1 MSNKN
6 FIIKNGLEVAN
17 GITINAGGLTVSG
30 GDITLPSILRI
41 GASSGA
47 DRFPNSI
54 ISVSNTTGTN
64 QPRMWHNT
72 GLVAEGTGD
81 AANQGTYGVGVYG
94 VGYTNGGTLSIGVT
108 GQGQVTDPSDTGMAF
123 GVRGFSV
130 EEHDGVNVGLLGS
143 AQGGTSNYA
152 LYMPG
157 GDIHSG
163 DSQHWELNGDLTFTG
178 QYDVTI
184 PQLIG
189 TTTDVTTINNI
200 TLTKPENG
208 STITIVDGNT
218 LTVNNSVTFTG
229 TDSSEVKFGSGGD
242 VVYKTNKLS
251 DLSSTASSELAGVIS
266 DETGTG
272 SLVFAE
278 SPSLKTPKVDTS
290 ITTDSTTFSLVAAN
304 ATTVNFAKAATEI
317 SIGSGNPGVT
327 TINHNLQVAGNITF
341 GAGATQLSASVITV
355 EDPLI
360 YLANNNPSDIMDIGL
375 LAAYTTGGMG
385 GTHTHTGFIRA
396 ATDKEWKLFSGIIPE
411 PDNNVMDFTNA
422 TYDDL
427 KLGGLHAATVNKV
440 TITEP
445 ANSATLDIADQ
456 KAITTADSFTTAG
469 TFPITLTA
477 TEATVVTLPATGTL
491 VADGYTST
499 ETATGTTI
507 LSKTS
512 TSMQVFT
519 GTLSQIVKLPSTS
532 TLALGRRFTITNK
545 STGSLTIQNSS
556 SSLLVTQGPNT
567 TATYTVADTVT
578 QNWMYSITSMLTSG
592 ATITIPSNKSIT
604 TADSFTTAGAFP
616 ITLTSTEDTSVT
628 LPASG
633 TLVADGYT
641 TTATAAGTTTL
652 SKTSTSMQVFTGSL
666 SQTVKLPRTST
677 LVLGRRFTIANKS
690 TGSLT
695 IQDVDTGTVTTQGP
709 KTSATYTVADTGSE
723 SWVST
728 VVPILNSG
736 ATVAIPSNKAITT
749 ADSFT
754 TAGAFPIT
762 LTATNTTNVT
772 LPTSGTLVADGYT
785 TTATA
790 SGTTTLGSTATSMQ
804 VFTGTSTQTVL
815 LPSTTG
821 LSVGKRY
828 TVINNS
834 TGALTIQTSA
844 GGAIST
850 QAANTMG
857 TYTVTST
864 GSELWVSAVVPFASS
879 VPTDGYTTTATAAG
893 TTTLTSTAT
902 SMQVFSGTSTQ
913 TVKLPSTSGLS
924 VGKRYTVVNNS
935 TGALTIQDF
944 GAGAIAI
951 QGPSTTAT
959 YVVTTTASENWIYAI
974 SPVIN
979 SGATI
984 TIPNNKSITTTDSF
998 TTAGAF
1004 PITLT
1009 ATNTTN
1015 VTLPTSGTLV
1025 ADGYTTTATA
1035 ASTTTL
1041 DSTATSMQVFTGT

>member
-1 MSNKN
+1 
-6 FIIKNGLEVAN
+6 
-17 GITINAGGLTVSG
+17 
-30 GDITLPSILRI
+30 
-41 GASSGA
+41 
-47 DRFPNSI
+47 
-54 ISVSNTTGTN
+54 
-64 QPRMWHNT
+64 
-72 GLVAEGTGD
+72 
-81 AANQGTYGVGVYG
+81 
-94 VGYTNGGTLSIGVT
+94 
-108 GQGQVTDPSDTGMAF
+108 
-123 GVRGFSV
+123 
-130 EEHDGVNVGLLGS
+130 
-143 AQGGTSNYA
+143 
-152 LYMPG
+152 MPG

-652 SKTSTSMQVFTGSL
+652 SKTSTSMQVFTG
-666 SQTVKLPRTST
+666 
-677 LVLGRRFTIANKS
+677 
-690 TGSLT
+690 
-695 IQDVDTGTVTTQGP
+695 
-709 KTSATYTVADTGSE
+709 
-723 SWVST
+723 
-728 VVPILNSG
+728 
-736 ATVAIPSNKAITT
+736 
-749 ADSFT
+749 
-754 TAGAFPIT
+754 
-762 LTATNTTNVT
+762 
-772 LPTSGTLVADGYT
+772 
-785 TTATA
+785 
-790 SGTTTLGSTATSMQ
+790 
-804 VFTGTSTQTVL
+804 TSTQTVL
-815 LPSTTG
+815 LP
-821 LSVGKRY
+821 
-828 TVINNS
+828 
-834 TGALTIQTSA
+834 
-844 GGAIST
+844 
-850 QAANTMG
+850 NT
-857 TYTVTST
+857 
-864 GSELWVSAVVPFASS
+864 A
-879 VPTDGYTTTATAAG
+879 D
-893 TTTLTSTAT
+893 
-902 SMQVFSGTSTQ
+902 
-913 TVKLPSTSGLS
+913 LP

-935 TGALTIQDF
+935 TSAL
-944 GAGAIAI
+944 AI
-951 QGPSTTAT
+951 QTSVGSTIITQGPNTSAT
-959 YVVTTTASENWIYAI
+959 YAVADTNTQTWVSTI

-979 SGATI
+979 SGSSLSIASS
-984 TIPNNKSITTTDSF
+984 KSITTADSF

-1041 DSTATSMQVFTGT
+1041 DSTATSMQVFTGTSTQTVKLPSTAGLSVGKRYTVINNSTGALDIQTSAGGAITAQGPSTSATYAVASSGTESWVSAISPSVDGYTVTGLRETKVTMAANDIDLLSGNYFTKTISTATTLTVSNTASSGIVNSFILDLTNGGAGAITWWSGMKWAAGTAPTLTASGRDVLGFFTHDGGSTWTGLVLSKDLR